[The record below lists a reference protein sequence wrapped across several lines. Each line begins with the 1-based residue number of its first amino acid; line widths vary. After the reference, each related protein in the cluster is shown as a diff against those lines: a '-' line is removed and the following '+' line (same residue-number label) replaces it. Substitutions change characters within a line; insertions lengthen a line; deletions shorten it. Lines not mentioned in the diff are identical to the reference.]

1 MRLLDS
7 GAGGCHAELMREK
20 ELRLALICYGGISL
34 AVYMHGISKEV
45 WRLARA
51 SRAYHAKA
59 PREGGSE
66 GVYRRVLEALAEH
79 AGLELRVLVDILT
92 GASAGGINAIFLG
105 QAIASGQ
112 SLEPL
117 TDLWLETADV
127 DRLLDPGVSSV
138 SRLAKTAAVPVAWA
152 LSKRRGGSVEQT
164 VEPGHREEIRAKL
177 ANFVRARWFAPPF
190 GGPGFTNLLLDAF
203 DAMAAQP
210 AGPPLLPEHQ
220 PLDLFVTVT
229 DFHGHPERLRL
240 HSPPEV
246 TEVEH
251 RLILSFRKDAG
262 PAEPLAGAPA
272 LAFAARA
279 TASFPGAF
287 PPFQVGELDGALQ
300 KRGQAW
306 PGREAFLAAALPRH
320 SAIGD
325 LEAAVLIDGSVL
337 ANAPFGPAIAALRNR
352 PARREVDRRFVYI
365 DPKPGGHAVRLG
377 GGGAAEPPGFFA
389 TIFGALSD
397 IPREQPIRDN
407 LDALDGRSARI
418 RRMTRIV
425 EAMQPQVERAIERAF
440 GSTLLLL
447 RPTPPRLAA
456 WRAKAHGV
464 AARESG
470 FAFAGYGHLK
480 IATVVEQVANALS
493 LGSGGR
499 EGTRKALWEHVRARG
514 LVGPEAVTDAGGTAD
529 VIEFLR
535 NFDVDFR
542 SRRLRFVSRRLA
554 EIEQAQGCSPQAA
567 ERAQAML
574 YDLIERYDACSRRA
588 AVEAGDVEARLA
600 AFAAALGLR
609 AIDDEADARLTE
621 VLELFPK
628 PERRALILAYLGFAF
643 YDVATFPLLQGEG
656 LDEFHPVKV
665 DRISP
670 EDATSIRAGGA
681 AATLKGI
688 QLNSFGAFFSRAYRE
703 NDYLWGRLHGAD
715 RLIEIVVSALPK
727 GTHLPPGLVAGL
739 KADAFRAILAEERPR
754 LLAIQPLFDSLDQEI
769 GPASPPASPVAPPAA
784 AP

>member
-1 MRLLDS
+1 
-7 GAGGCHAELMREK
+7 MREK

-34 AVYMHGISKEV
+34 AVYMHGITKEV

-51 SRAYHAKA
+51 SRAYHALA
-59 PREGGSE
+59 PREKGSE
-66 GVYRRVLEALAEH
+66 DVYRTLLEALAEH

-112 SLEPL
+112 SLDPL
-117 TDLWLETADV
+117 TGLWLEAADV
-127 DRLLDPGVSSV
+127 DRLLDPEV
-138 SRLAKTAAVPVAWA
+138 SRISRFAKGAAVPFAWA
-152 LSKRRGGSVEQT
+152 ISRRRGGTVDQT
-164 VEPGHREEIRAKL
+164 VEPAHREEVRAKL

-203 DAMAAQP
+203 GAMAAAP
-210 AGPPLLPEHQ
+210 AGPALLPEHQ

-246 TEVEH
+246 TEIEH
-251 RLILSFRKDAG
+251 RLTLAFRREAG
-262 PAEPLAGAPA
+262 PAAPLAEAPA

-287 PPFQVGELDGALQ
+287 PPFRVGELDAALAA
-300 KRGQAW
+300 RGQAW
-306 PGREAFLAAALPRH
+306 PGRDAFLAAALPRH
-320 SAIGD
+320 VAIGD
-325 LEAAVLIDGSVL
+325 AEAAVLIDGSVL
-337 ANAPFGPAIAALRNR
+337 ANAPFGPAIAALRSR

-377 GGGAAEPPGFFA
+377 GGGATEAPGFLA

-407 LDALDGRSARI
+407 LEALHGRSARI

-425 EAMQPQVERAIERAF
+425 EAMQPQVEQAIERAF

-447 RPTPPRLAA
+447 RPTPARLAA

-470 FAFAGYGHLK
+470 FAYAAYGHLK
-480 IATVVEQVANALS
+480 LATVVEAVAEALS
-493 LGSGGR
+493 RGAGGR
-499 EGTRKALWEHVRARG
+499 EGTRKSLWEHVRARG
-514 LVGPEAVTDAGGTAD
+514 LVGPEAITQSGGTDD
-529 VIEFLR
+529 VIAFLR
-535 NFDVDFR
+535 NFDLAYR
-542 SRRLRFVSRRLA
+542 MRRLRFVSRRLG
-554 EIEQAQGCSPQAA
+554 EIEQTPDCRRDAFSRAHAA
-567 ERAQAML
+567 IYA
-574 YDLIERYDACSRRA
+574 LIERYQDCAGRA
-588 AVEAGDVEARLA
+588 ASDTGGVAERLA
-600 AFAAALGLR
+600 AYAAALDLKALDR
-609 AIDDEADARLTE
+609 EADERLTE
-621 VLELFPK
+621 VLALFPR

-656 LDEFHPVKV
+656 LDEFNPVKV

-670 EDATSIRAGGA
+670 EDATAIREGGA
-681 AATLKGI
+681 AATLKGT

-715 RLIEIVVSALPK
+715 RLIEIVVSTLPK
-727 GTHLPPGLVAGL
+727 GAALPPGLVAST
-739 KADAFRAILAEERPR
+739 KRAAFRAILAEERPR
-754 LLAIQPLFDSLDQEI
+754 LRAIEPLFDALDQEI
-769 GPASPPASPVAPPAA
+769 GPAVASPVAPPAA